1 MFDLLLFRLLDLQRD
16 YQKVLEDKNRYQDRL
31 KALKQTSTRPF
42 DQISVSTE
50 SSAQAAVDGDGDGK
64 QPPSRRSS
72 ARSQRPPRSPLPNS
86 QLDALQASLE
96 AEIAKSSE
104 EDDSA
109 SISGQSMDVVKVVMP
124 SLMIDSSGE
133 PPVSRPKRVPTP
145 LDLSPSKVRASDPHP
160 RSAFLLPQNGT
171 PEPNN
176 GRLSP
181 YRDPPPSAPPFQT
194 SVPTSVSTP
203 ARPAP
208 PLFSP
213 GLPTSPRPY
222 TPSFQTLSP
231 MSSRILSD
239 ETEPRMLQHRSP
251 STPRTSKPPTDTDMM
266 TDSSSSP
273 RTPGPL
279 SPKEAQVES
288 IRKSPFS
295 PRRARIPSHRSNIS
309 VTHTSTS
316 SIVTI
321 NEPTNSTPPIVAT
334 VSRSMSVDLKIPN
347 GNGLVPPQESV
358 ERRKSRSFEDLHSL
372 STTLAEMKTAEGDK
386 THSRN
391 ASLTGIGLDEAI
403 NEMQRANEELKLSA
417 IQERQSTETD
427 ATTLEQPKR
436 PPPSAPSSLESPTI
450 LQPAFTGRTE
460 SSSNA
465 PRLITLAI
473 SPSDV
478 FSISLSVLSIRSS
491 QVPTAIAPTEET
503 LFTIRCRMKNVDKS
517 AEREILRVEKSFA
530 SLMQLGEKLSSIVG
544 MAPFLSTFFD
554 DFPVE
559 KSDQRR
565 VCLGMTLLIFRPSIT
580 FSGLFLDLSWMR
592 NL

>member
-1 MFDLLLFRLLDLQRD
+1 M
-16 YQKVLEDKNRYQDRL
+16 
-31 KALKQTSTRPF
+31 
-42 DQISVSTE
+42 
-50 SSAQAAVDGDGDGK
+50 
-64 QPPSRRSS
+64 
-72 ARSQRPPRSPLPNS
+72 
-86 QLDALQASLE
+86 
-96 AEIAKSSE
+96 KSSDE
-104 EDDSA
+104 GDSSA
-109 SISGQSMDVVKVVMP
+109 SISGHSTDVTKVVMP

-145 LDLSPSKVRASDPHP
+145 LDLSPSRVRASEPLP

-171 PEPNN
+171 PELNN

-194 SVPTSVSTP
+194 SAPTTASTT

-222 TPSFQTLSP
+222 IPSFQALSP
-231 MSSRILSD
+231 MSGKIIYD
-239 ETEPRMLQHRSP
+239 ETASRMLQHGSP
-251 STPRTSKPPTDTDMM
+251 STPRTSKPSTDTEVM

-273 RTPGPL
+273 RTPGPQ
-279 SPKEAQVES
+279 SPEEAVGES

-295 PRRARIPSHRSNIS
+295 PRRPRIPSHRSNPS
-309 VTHTSTS
+309 ASHTSTS
-316 SIVTI
+316 SILTI
-321 NEPTNSTPPIVAT
+321 NEPPNSTSPIVAK
-334 VSRSMSVDLKIPN
+334 VSRSMSVDLPQPN
-347 GNGLVPPQESV
+347 GNRLVPPQQSI

-372 STTLAEMKTAEGDK
+372 STAFDEIKEAEDGK

-391 ASLTGIGLDEAI
+391 ASLTGIGLDETI
-403 NEMQRANEELKLSA
+403 NEMQRANEESKMSA
-417 IQERQSTETD
+417 TQENQSTDTN

-436 PPPSAPSSLESPTI
+436 PPPSVPESPKSPTP
-450 LQPAFTGRTE
+450 LQPAFSARTR

-465 PRLITLAI
+465 SRLVTLAI

-478 FSISLSVLSIRSS
+478 LSIALSVLSVRSR
-491 QVPTAIAPTEET
+491 QMPPNTAPTEET
-503 LFTIRCRMKNVDKS
+503 LFTIRCRMRNVDKS

-530 SLMQLGEKLSSIVG
+530 SLMQLGERLSSIVG

-559 KSDQRR
+559 KSDQRK
-565 VCLGMTLLIFRPSIT
+565 VCSTMTLLILGR
-580 FSGLFLDLSWMR
+580 
-592 NL
+592 